1 MFLGVPRESWNRD
14 AAHETCQLR
23 KGGSAGALYLMRH
36 QGITCGVGGRTQVNK
51 RSTYARPGM
60 HMQQCP
66 AVPIIVLSF
75 PDRYVHV
82 LSHMLCHGCRVLST
96 TKGSLHSTTG
106 AASVFRLT
114 LHYGWHAIGHKSV
127 GNHLRRWGAG
137 AGG

>member
-1 MFLGVPRESWNRD
+1 MYHWGNILTFFFREPN
-14 AAHETCQLR
+14 L
-23 KGGSAGALYLMRH
+23 
-36 QGITCGVGGRTQVNK
+36 GRTQVNK

-60 HMQQCP
+60 HMQQCS

-127 GNHLRRWGAG
+127 GNVRL
-137 AGG
+137 